1 MTDMDDVDSLRE
13 TREISSED
21 LELTLERAETLVAR
35 AQEVFETTVEVLRDT
50 VRTLKTMPDN
60 GDREVLKDVRAMNSA
75 LQFAMDMQ
83 EKARVAGSTHFGGGT
98 GGGASTW
105 TPPGTKS
112 ALDWRAFETPR
123 AETAFLD
130 TLSEN
135 ALAGLAWLFEFW
147 ALPHQCAP
155 EGDWRTWVVLG
166 GRGAGKT
173 RAGTEWV
180 RGQVEGAAP
189 EDAGVARRVALIG
202 ETYDQAVA
210 VMVKG
215 DSGLLACSPPDRRPR
230 WVSSERR
237 LVWPNGAEARVYS
250 ANDPEALRGPQF
262 DCAWA
267 DELAKWPRAREAWDM
282 LQFGL
287 RLGDAP
293 RAVVT
298 TTPRNVA
305 VLRELL
311 ERESTVTPMRPPRR
325 TGPFWPTGSSKRSV
339 RATAGRGWVGRR
351 STENC
356 WRRPMTRSGGGWR
369 STRAGGRGAGGCLGH
384 RGGRPAGDGARG
396 LGRLRDRGGRGD
408 RGGGAQRVA
417 RGRVGRLQRD
427 LGQSRHLG
435 PGGGAGL
442 SPATAR
448 PGWWP
453 RSTRAATWSRW

>member
-1 MTDMDDVDSLRE
+1 MTDMNDRDPLPGGRRPSGD
-13 TREISSED
+13 D
-21 LELTLERAETLVAR
+21 LEMTLERAETLVAR

-50 VRTLKTMPDN
+50 VRTLKAMPDS
-60 GDREVLKDVRAMNSA
+60 GDREVVKDVRAMNAA

-98 GGGASTW
+98 GGAPRPGSRPDRNRRSTGAPSRRR
-105 TPPGTKS
+105 GT
-112 ALDWRAFETPR
+112 
-123 AETAFLD
+123 ETAFLD

-147 ALPHQCAP
+147 ALPHQCPP

-180 RGQVEGAAP
+180 RAQVEGSGP
-189 EDAGVARRVALIG
+189 EDAGTARRVALIG

-287 RLGDAP
+287 RLGTFAP

-305 VLRELL
+305 VLRELAGAG
-311 ERESTVTPMRPPRR
+311 EH
-325 TGPFWPTGSSKRSV
+325 GSHPC
-339 RATAGRGWVGRR
+339 ADRGQPGLSGRR
-351 STENC
+351 V
-356 WRRPMTRSGGGWR
+356 
-369 STRAGGRGAGGCLGH
+369 H
-384 RGGRPAGDGARG
+384 RGDPRALRRHAAGPAGDRRRAAG
-396 LGRLRDRGGRGD
+396 GGR
-408 RGGGAQRVA
+408 
-417 RGRVGRLQRD
+417 
-427 LGQSRHLG
+427 
-435 PGGGAGL
+435 
-442 SPATAR
+442 
-448 PGWWP
+448 
-453 RSTRAATWSRW
+453 